1 MAIISKDGTEIV
13 EESKLSLGEKLMRI
27 QTELKAPKN
36 LINTFGNYN
45 YRNAEGIL
53 EALKPFE
60 SKFDV
65 YFIIRDEIIE
75 ISGRFYVKA
84 TASVFD
90 CDSDACISTTA
101 FAREE
106 ESKKGLDASQITGAC
121 SSYARKYA
129 LNALLLLDDS
139 KDADS
144 DEFQNESK
152 ARTRTT
158 AVEKKAIKP
167 EPPIEPAQASAPAP
181 KQHTKDEIKQKYAE
195 LIQFCSMN
203 GYDLKT
209 VCAEYKLN
217 ATSTYEEFENVLR
230 RLAYNLALNKKN
242 EKEQADDLP
251 VEI

>member
-1 MAIISKDGTEIV
+1 MATKNEGLT
-13 EESKLSLGEKLMRI
+13 LGAKLMKI

-36 LINTFGNYN
+36 LRNTFGNYN

-65 YFIIRDEIIE
+65 YFILKDEIIE

-101 FAREE
+101 FARED
-106 ESKKGLDASQITGAC
+106 ESKKGMDASQITGAC
-121 SSYARKYA
+121 SSYARKYS

-152 ARTRTT
+152 ARTKAS
-158 AVEKKAIKP
+158 AVEKKATKP

-181 KQHTKDEIKQKYAE
+181 KQHTIDEIKQKYAE
-195 LIQFCSMN
+195 LIKFCSTN

-230 RLAYNLALNKKN
+230 RLAYNLALNKKK

>member
-1 MAIISKDGTEIV
+1 MATIDKEGNRIAEETET
-13 EESKLSLGEKLMRI
+13 LSLGEKLMRI

-36 LINTFGNYN
+36 LRNTFGNYN

-60 SKFDV
+60 YRYKV
-65 YFIIRDEIIE
+65 YFLITDEIVE

-84 TASVFD
+84 TASIHD
-90 CDSDACISTTA
+90 CAHDAMISATA
-101 FAREE
+101 YAREDE
-106 ESKKGLDASQITGAC
+106 NKKGMDASQITGAC
-121 SSYARKYA
+121 SSYARKYS

-152 ARTRTT
+152 ARTKAS
-158 AVEKKAIKP
+158 AVEKKATKP
-167 EPPIEPAQASAPAP
+167 EPPIEPAQASAL
-181 KQHTKDEIKQKYAE
+181 KQHTKEEIKAKYQE
-195 LIQFCSMN
+195 LISFCATN

-209 VCAEYKLN
+209 VCSEYKLN

-230 RLAYNLALNKKN
+230 RLAYNLAMNSKS
-242 EKEQADDLP
+242 KEQAEPDVP
-251 VEI
+251 FEV